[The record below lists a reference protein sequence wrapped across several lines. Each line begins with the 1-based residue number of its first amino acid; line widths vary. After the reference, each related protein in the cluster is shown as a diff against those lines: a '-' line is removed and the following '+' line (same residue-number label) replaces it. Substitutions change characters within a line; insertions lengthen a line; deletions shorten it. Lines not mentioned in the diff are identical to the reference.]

1 MTDSP
6 IQQCTQWLEWYS
18 QQYGPSQKDPAA
30 VGRLIRA
37 TVDYLDWMKSVNYS
51 IDAQH
56 LHRRQLELFLDFVKN
71 RRLPWQQL
79 FTVNTRK
86 HFKKINGL
94 ATTAAINGLSRYLVK
109 QGLIKTPLPQHPKQR
124 KLTGTFED
132 YLQFRQDGHQTDTH
146 QLVAIR
152 RVLSALCDYLNRQD
166 IILHQLRIEDLDAFM
181 AEFCQPFLP
190 GTCRIYRTIVR
201 GFLTYLHLQRGILKK
216 DLAPL
221 LIGAPQFAKAKPPKF
236 LRPHEVELLFDSL
249 SVSSAKDLRTYV
261 MVHLAYTLGLRPCEI
276 CRITLDDIAFKKAQ
290 LSLEDRKNTQPL
302 MLPIPEK
309 TLKAIVAYIVGGRP
323 NSDDRHLILSLAAP
337 YGPIVP
343 GLVGRYIQQAMHKA
357 GLNSTP
363 YWLRHS
369 YAQHLL
375 SSGASIYEIKEM
387 LGHRH
392 IESSRK
398 YLHIHTDLMREV
410 ILDEPL

>member
-1 MTDSP
+1 MADSYP
-6 IQQCTQWLEWYS
+6 PQSIEWLDWYN
-18 QQYGPSQKDPAA
+18 QQYGAPQKDPAA
-30 VGRLIRA
+30 VARLTRA
-37 TVDYLDWMKSVNYS
+37 IAGYLQWMKSVNYTAAS
-51 IDAQH
+51 QH
-56 LHRRQLELFLDFVKN
+56 LHRMQLELFLKFVKN
-71 RRLPWQQL
+71 QHLHWQQL
-79 FTVNTRK
+79 FSVNTRE
-86 HFKKINGL
+86 HFKNTSGL
-94 ATTAAINGLSRYLVK
+94 RTTAAVNALSRYLVEK
-109 QGLIKTPLPQHPKQR
+109 GQIKMPLPQHPSPR
-124 KLTGTFED
+124 KLSGIFED
-132 YLQFRQDGHQTDTH
+132 YLQYRQDAHQTDTR
-146 QLVAIR
+146 QLNGIR
-152 RVLSALCDYLNRQD
+152 RVLSALSDYLSQHNITTCR
-166 IILHQLRIEDLDAFM
+166 LRIEQLDAFM

-190 GTCRIYRTIVR
+190 GTCGNYRTIVR
-201 GFLTYLHLQRGILKK
+201 GFLTYLHQQRGILKK

-236 LRPHEVELLFDSL
+236 LRPHEIKRLFERL

-290 LSLEDRKNTQPL
+290 LSLEDRKNKQPL
-302 MLPIPEK
+302 TLPIPEQ
-309 TLKAIVAYIVGGRP
+309 TLKAIAAYMVGGRP
-323 NSDDRHLILSLAAP
+323 NSNNRHLILSLSAPHEPIAA
-337 YGPIVP
+337 
-343 GLVGRYIQQAMHKA
+343 GLVGRYIQEAMHKA
-357 GLNSTP
+357 GLTSTP

-375 SSGASIYEIKEM
+375 SSGASIYEVKQM

>member
-6 IQQCTQWLEWYS
+6 IQQCTQWLECYI
-18 QQYGPSQKDPAA
+18 QQYGPPQKDPAA
-30 VGRLIRA
+30 VGRVMRA
-37 TVDYLDWMKSVNYS
+37 IADYLDWMKSVNYS
-51 IDAQH
+51 LDAQH

-79 FTVNTRK
+79 FTVNTRE
-86 HFKKINGL
+86 HFKKISGL

-109 QGLIKTPLPQHPKQR
+109 QGLIKTPLPQHPQQR
-124 KLTGTFED
+124 KLTGIFED

-152 RVLSALCDYLNRQD
+152 RVLSAFCDYISEQD
-166 IILHQLRIEDLDAFM
+166 ITLHQLRIKDLDAFM
-181 AEFCQPFLP
+181 AEFCQPFSP
-190 GTCRIYRTIVR
+190 GTCRIYRSIVR
-201 GFLTYLHLQRGILKK
+201 GFLTYLHHQRGILKK

-221 LIGAPQFAKAKPPKF
+221 LIGASQFAKAKPPKF

-249 SVSSAKDLRTYV
+249 SVSCAKELRTYV

-290 LSLEDRKNTQPL
+290 LRIEDRKNTQPL
-302 MLPIPEK
+302 LLPIPEK
-309 TLKAIVAYIVGGRP
+309 TLKAIVAYMVGGRP
-323 NSDDRHLILSLAAP
+323 DTNDRHLILSFHAP

-343 GLVGRYIQQAMHKA
+343 GLVSRYIKEAMHKA
-357 GLNSTP
+357 GLSATP

-375 SSGASIYEIKEM
+375 SSGASIYEIKQM

>member
-1 MTDSP
+1 MADSP
-6 IQQCTQWLEWYS
+6 IQQCTQWLEWYI
-18 QQYGPSQKDPAA
+18 QQYGAPQKDPAA
-30 VGRLIRA
+30 VARLIRA
-37 TVDYLDWMKSVNYS
+37 TADYLNWMKSVNYRLGTQYRHQ
-51 IDAQH
+51 I
-56 LHRRQLELFLDFVKN
+56 QLELFLDFVKN

-79 FTVNTRK
+79 FTVNTREN
-86 HFKKINGL
+86 FKKISGL

-109 QGLIKTPLPQHPKQR
+109 QGQIKTPLPQHPQQR
-124 KLTGTFED
+124 KLSGIFED

-152 RVLSALCDYLNRQD
+152 RVLSALCDYLNEQD
-166 IILHQLRIEDLDAFM
+166 ITLQRLRIENLDAFM
-181 AEFCQPFLP
+181 AKFCQPFSS
-190 GTCRIYRTIVR
+190 GTCCTYRTIVR
-201 GFLTYLHLQRGILKK
+201 GFLTYLHHRRGILKK

-236 LRPHEVELLFDSL
+236 LRPHEVKQLFESL
-249 SVSSAKDLRTYV
+249 SVNSAKELRTYV

-290 LSLEDRKNTQPL
+290 LSLEGRKNNQPL
-302 MLPIPEK
+302 TLPIPEK
-309 TLKAIVAYIVGGRP
+309 TLKAIVAYMVGGRP
-323 NSDDRHLILSLAAP
+323 NSQDRHLILSFHAP
-337 YGPIVP
+337 YGPIVA
-343 GLVGRYIQQAMHKA
+343 GLVGHYIQQAMHKA
-357 GLNSTP
+357 GLSSTP

-375 SSGASIYEIKEM
+375 SSGASIYEIKQM

-398 YLHIHTDLMREV
+398 YLHIHTELMREV

>member
-6 IQQCTQWLEWYS
+6 IQQCTQWLEWYI
-18 QQYGPSQKDPAA
+18 QQYGPPQKDPAA
-30 VGRLIRA
+30 VGRVMRA
-37 TVDYLDWMKSVNYS
+37 IADYLDWMKSVNYS
-51 IDAQH
+51 LDAQH

-71 RRLPWQQL
+71 RRLPWQQF
-79 FTVNTRK
+79 FTVNTRE
-86 HFKKINGL
+86 HFKKISGL
-94 ATTAAINGLSRYLVK
+94 ATTAAINGLSRYLVE
-109 QGLIKTPLPQHPKQR
+109 QGQIKTPLPQHPQQR
-124 KLTGTFED
+124 KLSGIFED

-152 RVLSALCDYLNRQD
+152 RVLSALCDYLNEQD
-166 IILHQLRIEDLDAFM
+166 ITLQRLRIENLDAFM
-181 AEFCQPFLP
+181 AKFCQPFSS
-190 GTCRIYRTIVR
+190 GTCCTYRTIVH
-201 GFLTYLHLQRGILKK
+201 GFLTYLHHRRGILKK

-236 LRPHEVELLFDSL
+236 LRPHEVKQLFESL
-249 SVSSAKDLRTYV
+249 SVNSAKELRTYV
-261 MVHLAYTLGLRPCEI
+261 MVQLAYTLGLRPCEI

-290 LSLEDRKNTQPL
+290 LNVEDRKNKQPL
-302 MLPIPEK
+302 TLPIPEQ
-309 TLKAIVAYIVGGRP
+309 TLKAIVAYMVGGRP
-323 NSDDRHLILSLAAP
+323 NSQKRHLVLSFHAP
-337 YGPIVP
+337 YGQVVP
-343 GLVGRYIQQAMHKA
+343 GLVGRYIQEAMRKA
-357 GLNSTP
+357 GLSSTP

-398 YLHIHTDLMREV
+398 YLHIHIDLMREV
-410 ILDEPL
+410 ILDEEL

>member
-1 MTDSP
+1 MADSP
-6 IQQCTQWLEWYS
+6 IQQCIEWLNWYI
-18 QQYGPSQKDPAA
+18 QQYGAPQKDPSA
-30 VGRLIRA
+30 VARLIRA
-37 TVDYLDWMKSVNYS
+37 TADYLQWMKSVNYS
-51 IDAQH
+51 LATQH

-79 FTVNTRK
+79 FTVKTRE
-86 HFKKINGL
+86 HYKKISGL
-94 ATTAAINGLSRYLVK
+94 ATTAAINGLSRYLVEK
-109 QGLIKTPLPQHPKQR
+109 GQIKTPLPQHPQQR
-124 KLTGTFED
+124 RLTGTFED

-152 RVLSALCDYLNRQD
+152 RVLSALCDYLNEQD
-166 IILHQLRIEDLDAFM
+166 ITLHRLRIEDLDAFI
-181 AEFCQPFLP
+181 AKFCQPFSP
-190 GTCRIYRTIVR
+190 GTCRIYRTILR
-201 GFLTYLHLQRGILKK
+201 GFLTYLHQQCGILKK

-221 LIGAPQFAKAKPPKF
+221 LIGAVQFAKAKPPKF
-236 LRPHEVELLFDSL
+236 LRPHEVKLLFESL
-249 SVSSAKDLRTYV
+249 SVSCAKDLRTYV

-290 LSLEDRKNTQPL
+290 LNVEDRKNKQPL
-302 MLPIPEK
+302 TLPIPEQ
-309 TLKAIVAYIVGGRP
+309 TLKAIVAYMVGGRP
-323 NSDDRHLILSLAAP
+323 TSRDRHLILSFHAP
-337 YGPIVP
+337 YGPIVS
-343 GLVGRYIQQAMHKA
+343 GLVGRYIQEAMHKA
-357 GLNSTP
+357 GLTSTP

-398 YLHIHTDLMREV
+398 YLHIHIDLMREV

>member
-1 MTDSP
+1 MTDSH
-6 IQQCTQWLEWYS
+6 IQQCIEWLNWYS
-18 QQYGPSQKDPAA
+18 QQYGKPQKDPAA
-30 VGRLIRA
+30 VVRLIRA
-37 TVDYLDWMKSVNYS
+37 TADYLQWMKSVNYS
-51 IDAQH
+51 LATQH
-56 LHRRQLELFLDFVKN
+56 LHRRQLELFLDFIKN

-79 FTVNTRK
+79 FTVKTRK
-86 HFKKINGL
+86 QFKKISGL
-94 ATTAAINGLSRYLVK
+94 ATTTAINGLSRYLVE
-109 QGLIKTPLPQHPKQR
+109 QGQLKMPLPQHPQQR

-132 YLQFRQDGHQTDTH
+132 YLQYRQDGHQTDTH

-152 RVLSALCDYLNRQD
+152 RVLSTLCDYLNEQD
-166 IILHQLRIEDLDAFM
+166 IRLHQLRIEDLDAFM
-181 AEFCQPFLP
+181 AEFCQPFSL
-190 GTCRIYRTIVR
+190 GTCRTYRTIVR
-201 GFLTYLHLQRGILKK
+201 GFLTYLHHQRGILKK
-216 DLAPL
+216 DLVPL

-236 LRPHEVELLFDSL
+236 LRPHEVKLLFESL
-249 SVSSAKDLRTYV
+249 SVNSAKDLRTYV

-276 CRITLDDIAFKKAQ
+276 CRITLDDLAFKKAQ
-290 LSLEDRKNTQPL
+290 VNVEDRKNNQPL
-302 MLPIPEK
+302 TLPIAEQ
-309 TLKAIVAYIVGGRP
+309 TLKAIVAYMVGGRP
-323 NSDDRHLILSLAAP
+323 KSHDRHLVLSFHAP

-357 GLNSTP
+357 GLTSTP

>member
-1 MTDSP
+1 MADSP
-6 IQQCTQWLEWYS
+6 IQQCTQWFEWYS
-18 QQYGPSQKDPAA
+18 QQYGPPQKDPAA
-30 VGRLIRA
+30 VVRLIQA
-37 TVDYLDWMKSVNYS
+37 TADYLNWMKSVNYS
-51 IDAQH
+51 LGTQYRH
-56 LHRRQLELFLDFVKN
+56 QLQLELFLDFVKN

-79 FTVNTRK
+79 FTVNTRE
-86 HFKKINGL
+86 HFKKISGL

-109 QGLIKTPLPQHPKQR
+109 QGQIKTPLPQHPQQR
-124 KLTGTFED
+124 KLTGIFED

-152 RVLSALCDYLNRQD
+152 RVLSAFCDYISEQNITLQR
-166 IILHQLRIEDLDAFM
+166 LRIEDLDAFM
-181 AEFCQPFLP
+181 AEFCQPFSP
-190 GTCRIYRTIVR
+190 GTCCTYRTIVR
-201 GFLTYLHLQRGILKK
+201 GFLTYLHHQRGILKK
-216 DLAPL
+216 HLAPL
-221 LIGAPQFAKAKPPKF
+221 LIGASQFAKAKPPKF
-236 LRPHEVELLFDSL
+236 LRPHEVKLLFESL
-249 SVSSAKDLRTYV
+249 SVDSAKELRTYV

-290 LSLEDRKNTQPL
+290 VNVEDRKNKQPL
-302 MLPIPEK
+302 TLPIPEQ
-309 TLKAIVAYIVGGRP
+309 TLKAIVAYMVGGRP
-323 NSDDRHLILSLAAP
+323 NSQERHLILSFHAP

-343 GLVGRYIQQAMHKA
+343 GLVGRYIQEAMHKA
-357 GLNSTP
+357 GLSSTP

-375 SSGASIYEIKEM
+375 ASGASIYEIKQM

-398 YLHIHTDLMREV
+398 YLHIHIDLMREV

>member
-1 MTDSP
+1 
-6 IQQCTQWLEWYS
+6 
-18 QQYGPSQKDPAA
+18 
-30 VGRLIRA
+30 
-37 TVDYLDWMKSVNYS
+37 
-51 IDAQH
+51 
-56 LHRRQLELFLDFVKN
+56 LELFLDFVKN

-79 FTVNTRK
+79 FTVNTRE
-86 HFKKINGL
+86 HFKKISGL
-94 ATTAAINGLSRYLVK
+94 ATTTAINGLSRYLVK
-109 QGLIKTPLPQHPKQR
+109 QGQIKTPLPQHPQQR
-124 KLTGTFED
+124 KLTGIFED
-132 YLQFRQDGHQTDTH
+132 YLQFRKDGHQTDTH

-152 RVLSALCDYLNRQD
+152 RVLSALCDYLNEQD
-166 IILHQLRIEDLDAFM
+166 ITLHQLHIEALDAFM
-181 AEFCQPFLP
+181 AKFCQSFSP
-190 GTCRIYRTIVR
+190 GTCRTYRSIVR
-201 GFLTYLHLQRGILKK
+201 GFLTYLHHQRGILKK

-236 LRPHEVELLFDSL
+236 LRPHEVKLLFDSL
-249 SVSSAKDLRTYV
+249 SVSCAKELRTYV

-302 MLPIPEK
+302 LLPIPEK
-309 TLKAIVAYIVGGRP
+309 TLKAIVVYMVGGRP
-323 NSDDRHLILSLAAP
+323 DSKDRHLILSFHAP

-343 GLVGRYIQQAMHKA
+343 GLVSRYIKEAMHKA
-357 GLNSTP
+357 GLSSTP

-375 SSGASIYEIKEM
+375 SSGASIYEVKQM

-410 ILDEPL
+410 ILDETL

>member
-1 MTDSP
+1 MADFH
-6 IQQCTQWLEWYS
+6 IQDCIEWLNWYS
-18 QQYGPSQKDPAA
+18 QQYGAPPKDPSA
-30 VGRLIRA
+30 VVRLIRA
-37 TVDYLDWMKSVNYS
+37 TANYLNWMKSANYS
-51 IDAQH
+51 LATQQ

-71 RRLPWQQL
+71 RRLHWQQF
-79 FTVNTRK
+79 FTVNTRE
-86 HFKKINGL
+86 HFKKISGL
-94 ATTAAINGLSRYLVK
+94 ATTAAINGLSRYLVE
-109 QGLIKTPLPQHPKQR
+109 QGQIKTSLPQHPQQR
-124 KLTGTFED
+124 KLTGTFEN

-152 RVLSALCDYLNRQD
+152 RVLCALCDYLNEQD
-166 IILHQLRIEDLDAFM
+166 ITLHQLRIKDLDAFM
-181 AEFCQPFLP
+181 AEFCQPFSP
-190 GTCRIYRTIVR
+190 GTCRTYRSIVR
-201 GFLTYLHLQRGILKK
+201 GFLTYLHQQRGILKK

-249 SVSSAKDLRTYV
+249 SVTSAKDLRTYV
-261 MVHLAYTLGLRPCEI
+261 MVHLAYTLGLRPAEI
-276 CRITLDDIAFKKAQ
+276 SSISLDDIAFTKAQ
-290 LSLEDRKNTQPL
+290 ITVEDRKNNQPL
-302 MLPIPEK
+302 TLPIPEK
-309 TLKAIVAYIVGGRP
+309 TLKAIVAYMVGGRSKS
-323 NSDDRHLILSLAAP
+323 NDRHLVLNLYAP

-343 GLVGRYIQQAMHKA
+343 GVVAHYIQQAMHKA
-357 GLNSTP
+357 GLRSTA

-375 SSGASIYEIKEM
+375 SSGASIDEIKEM

>member
-1 MTDSP
+1 MADSH
-6 IQQCTQWLEWYS
+6 IQQCIEWLDWYI
-18 QQYGPSQKDPAA
+18 QQYGSPQKDPSA
-30 VGRLIRA
+30 VVRLIRA
-37 TVDYLDWMKSVNYS
+37 TADYLHWMKSVNYS
-51 IDAQH
+51 LATQH
-56 LHRRQLELFLDFVKN
+56 LHRRQLEMFLDFVKN

-79 FTVNTRK
+79 FTVKTRE
-86 HFKKINGL
+86 HFKKISGL
-94 ATTAAINGLSRYLVK
+94 ATTTAINGLSRYLVE
-109 QGLIKTPLPQHPKQR
+109 QGQLKMPLPQHPQQR
-124 KLTGTFED
+124 KLTGIFED
-132 YLQFRQDGHQTDTH
+132 YLRYRQDGHQTGTH

-152 RVLSALCDYLNRQD
+152 RVLSSLCDYLNEQD
-166 IILHQLRIEDLDAFM
+166 IRLHQLRIEDLDAFM
-181 AEFCQPFLP
+181 AKFCQSFSP
-190 GTCRIYRTIVR
+190 GTCRTYRTIVR
-201 GFLTYLHLQRGILKK
+201 GFLTYLHQRCGILKK

-221 LIGAPQFAKAKPPKF
+221 LIGAAQFAKAKPPKF
-236 LRPHEVELLFDSL
+236 LRPHEVKQLFDSL
-249 SVSSAKDLRTYV
+249 SISLPKDLRTYV

-290 LSLEDRKNTQPL
+290 VNVEDRKNKQPL
-302 MLPIPEK
+302 TLPIPEQ
-309 TLKAIVAYIVGGRP
+309 TLKAIVAYMVGGRP
-323 NSDDRHLILSLAAP
+323 NSHDRHLILSLAAP

-343 GLVGRYIQQAMHKA
+343 GLVGRYIQEAMHKA
-357 GLNSTP
+357 GLTSTP

>member
-1 MTDSP
+1 
-6 IQQCTQWLEWYS
+6 L
-18 QQYGPSQKDPAA
+18 QY
-30 VGRLIRA
+30 
-37 TVDYLDWMKSVNYS
+37 
-51 IDAQH
+51 
-56 LHRRQLELFLDFVKN
+56 
-71 RRLPWQQL
+71 
-79 FTVNTRK
+79 
-86 HFKKINGL
+86 
-94 ATTAAINGLSRYLVK
+94 
-109 QGLIKTPLPQHPKQR
+109 
-124 KLTGTFED
+124 
-132 YLQFRQDGHQTDTH
+132 RQDGHQTDTC
-146 QLVAIR
+146 QLKSIR
-152 RVLSALCDYLNRQD
+152 RVLSALCDYFNQHGITLQR
-166 IILHQLRIEDLDAFM
+166 LRIEDLDCFM

-190 GTCRIYRTIVR
+190 GTCSNYRSTVR
-201 GFLTYLHLQRGILKK
+201 GFLSYLHQQRGILKK

-236 LRPHEVELLFDSL
+236 LRPHEVQLLFDSL
-249 SVSSAKDLRTYV
+249 SLTSPIDLRTYV

-276 CRITLDDIAFKKAQ
+276 CRITLDDIAFKKEKV
-290 LSLEDRKNTQPL
+290 SVEDRKNKQPL
-302 MLPIPEK
+302 TLPIPEQ
-309 TLKAIVAYIVGGRP
+309 TLKAIVAYMVGGRP
-323 NSDDRHLILSLAAP
+323 DSQDRHLILSFHAP

-357 GLNSTP
+357 GLTSTP

>member
-1 MTDSP
+1 MADSH
-6 IQQCTQWLEWYS
+6 IQQCIEWLNWYS
-18 QQYGPSQKDPAA
+18 QQYGAPQNDPAT
-30 VGRLIRA
+30 VVQLMRA
-37 TVDYLDWMKSVNYS
+37 IANYLQWMKSANYS
-51 IDAQH
+51 LGTQH
-56 LHRRQLELFLDFVKN
+56 MHRRQLELFLDFVKN

-79 FTVNTRK
+79 FTVNTRE
-86 HFKKINGL
+86 HFKKISGL

-109 QGLIKTPLPQHPKQR
+109 QGQIKTPLPQHPQQR
-124 KLTGTFED
+124 KLSGTFKD

-152 RVLSALCDYLNRQD
+152 RVLSALCDYLNEQD
-166 IILHQLRIEDLDAFM
+166 ITLHQLHIEALDAFM
-181 AEFCQPFLP
+181 AKFCQPFSP
-190 GTCRIYRTIVR
+190 GTCRTYRTIVR
-201 GFLTYLHLQRGILKK
+201 GFLTYLYQQRSTLKK

-236 LRPHEVELLFDSL
+236 LRPHEVKLLFDSL
-249 SVSSAKDLRTYV
+249 SVSCAKELRTYV

-276 CRITLDDIAFKKAQ
+276 CRITLDDIGFKKAQ
-290 LSLEDRKNTQPL
+290 ITIEDRKNNQPL
-302 MLPIPEK
+302 TLPIPEK
-309 TLKAIVAYIVGGRP
+309 TLKAIVAYMVGARSK
-323 NSDDRHLILSLAAP
+323 SDDRHLILSLAAP
-337 YGPIVP
+337 YGPIVA

-357 GLNSTP
+357 GLSSTP

-375 SSGASIYEIKEM
+375 SSGASIYEVKQM

-410 ILDEPL
+410 ILDETL

>member
-1 MTDSP
+1 MSDSH
-6 IQQCTQWLEWYS
+6 IQQCIEWLHWYS
-18 QQYGPSQKDPAA
+18 QQYGAPQNDPAT
-30 VGRLIRA
+30 VIRLIRA
-37 TVDYLDWMKSVNYS
+37 TADYLNWMKSVNYS
-51 IDAQH
+51 LATVQ
-56 LHRRQLELFLDFVKN
+56 LHCRQLELFLDFVKN

-79 FTVNTRK
+79 FTVNTRE
-86 HFKKINGL
+86 HFKKISGL
-94 ATTAAINGLSRYLVK
+94 ATTTAINGLSRYLVK
-109 QGLIKTPLPQHPKQR
+109 QGQIKTPLPQHPQQR
-124 KLTGTFED
+124 KLTGIFED

-152 RVLSALCDYLNRQD
+152 RVLSALCDYLNEQD
-166 IILHQLRIEDLDAFM
+166 VTLHQLHIEALDAFM
-181 AEFCQPFLP
+181 AEFCQPFSP
-190 GTCRIYRTIVR
+190 GTCRTYRTIVR
-201 GFLTYLHLQRGILKK
+201 GFLTYLHQQRGILKK

-249 SVSSAKDLRTYV
+249 SVSCAKELRTYV

-276 CRITLDDIAFKKAQ
+276 CRITLDDIGFKKSQ
-290 LSLEDRKNTQPL
+290 ITIEDRKNNQPL
-302 MLPIPEK
+302 TLPIPEK
-309 TLKAIVAYIVGGRP
+309 TLKAIVAYMVGARSKS
-323 NSDDRHLILSLAAP
+323 NDRHLILSFHAP
-337 YGPIVP
+337 YGPIVA

-357 GLNSTP
+357 GLSSTP

-375 SSGASIYEIKEM
+375 SSGASIYEVKQM

>member
-18 QQYGPSQKDPAA
+18 QQYGPSQKDPVA

-124 KLTGTFED
+124 KLIGTFED

-290 LSLEDRKNTQPL
+290 LSLEDRKTTQPL

-309 TLKAIVAYIVGGRP
+309 TLKAIVVYIVGGRP

-337 YGPIVP
+337 YGPIVA
-343 GLVGRYIQQAMHKA
+343 GLVGHYIQQAMHKA

-375 SSGASIYEIKEM
+375 SSGASIYEIKQM